1 MRNLFSK
8 SLVIL
13 LLSTFLSSANVGY
26 VHAQTDSKVDLAAIE
41 AFKKEG
47 LENSKIMETASW
59 LTDVYG
65 PRLTNS
71 KQMKRANDY
80 TKKYLED
87 LGLSNVYLHKWGP
100 FGKGWE
106 LKRFA
111 MHANTEFGYF
121 PVLAYPKAWSTASG
135 KPVKGE
141 VIYLKVDENTPLE
154 SYKGKLKDK
163 FVLLV
168 PPFDAEPNW
177 SPLARR
183 HDDESLLRLAN
194 ATRPLPT
201 PENRVNPA
209 QLGRAQQADEKALFL
224 MKEKPLGIIDMSY
237 RGWNGQVAISG
248 ASVAYDPN
256 AGFLTRPRAW
266 DMNTPD
272 PGTQIS
278 MAREHYGRI
287 FRLLEKGI
295 KVTMELDM
303 AVEFQTQDLMGYN
316 TVGEIPGTDPKLKD
330 EIVMLGAHLDSWHTG
345 TGATDN
351 AAGSAIMLEAMR
363 ILKASGLPMKRTVRI
378 GLWSGEE
385 QGLIGSR
392 LYVEDKFGRVSG
404 DTLYAGPEYD
414 KFSAY
419 FNIDNGGG
427 QVRGIYL
434 QQNEQLRSTFASW
447 LLPFSEWGVGT
458 VSFNNTGG
466 TDHQSF
472 DRVNLPGF
480 QFIQDPMEYST
491 LTHHSN
497 MDLWERFVPQDMM
510 RNAVILATFAY
521 HAANAPELLERKDHN
536 YVIRRADGVTM
547 GSK

>member
-1 MRNLFSK
+1 
-8 SLVIL
+8 
-13 LLSTFLSSANVGY
+13 
-26 VHAQTDSKVDLAAIE
+26 
-41 AFKKEG
+41 
-47 LENSKIMETASW
+47 
-59 LTDVYG
+59 
-65 PRLTNS
+65 
-71 KQMKRANDY
+71 
-80 TKKYLED
+80 
-87 LGLSNVYLHKWGP
+87 
-100 FGKGWE
+100 
-106 LKRFA
+106 
-111 MHANTEFGYF
+111 
-121 PVLAYPKAWSTASG
+121 
-135 KPVKGE
+135 
-141 VIYLKVDENTPLE
+141 
-154 SYKGKLKDK
+154 
-163 FVLLV
+163 
-168 PPFDAEPNW
+168 
-177 SPLARR
+177 
-183 HDDESLLRLAN
+183 
-194 ATRPLPT
+194 
-201 PENRVNPA
+201 
-209 QLGRAQQADEKALFL
+209 
-224 MKEKPLGIIDMSY
+224 
-237 RGWNGQVAISG
+237 
-248 ASVAYDPN
+248 
-256 AGFLTRPRAW
+256 
-266 DMNTPD
+266 
-272 PGTQIS
+272 
-278 MAREHYGRI
+278 
-287 FRLLEKGI
+287 
-295 KVTMELDM
+295 
-303 AVEFQTQDLMGYN
+303 
-316 TVGEIPGTDPKLKD
+316 
-330 EIVMLGAHLDSWHTG
+330 
-345 TGATDN
+345 
-351 AAGSAIMLEAMR
+351 MLEAMR

-392 LYVEDKFGRVSG
+392 LYVEEKFGRVSR

-521 HAANAPELLERKDHN
+521 HAANAPEKLERKDHN